1 MTLNYENDGI
11 FLIMGNAGF
20 ITSTVRVICF
30 GGPMLYIYSFLLSST
45 AVHVNATLGTQ
56 RTQYPSMREYH
67 KVLYPRSR

>member
-45 AVHVNATLGTQ
+45 AVHVNANAW
-56 RTQYPSMREYH
+56 YPENPIPLNEGIS
-67 KVLYPRSR
+67 